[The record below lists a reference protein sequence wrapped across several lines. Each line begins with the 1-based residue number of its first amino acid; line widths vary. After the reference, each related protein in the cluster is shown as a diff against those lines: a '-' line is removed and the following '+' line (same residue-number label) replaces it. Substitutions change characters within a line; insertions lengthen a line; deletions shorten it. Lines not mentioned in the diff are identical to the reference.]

1 MKNRFENFVFKYDF
15 RAPKMKDSCRIHL
28 VPEFLTKCNIM
39 LQFCKST
46 NSGKT
51 IYLFC
56 ILFAFI
62 CLQNSSM
69 HPVICLWMTTE
80 VYESRA
86 DSLIWA
92 TECYT
97 LATLFS
103 AHSAFMVLNCLILKL
118 LNKYKYSDNF
128 K

>member
-69 HPVICLWMTTE
+69 HPVCAGAPAQGRRTK
-80 VYESRA
+80 A
-86 DSLIWA
+86 DGD
-92 TECYT
+92 
-97 LATLFS
+97 
-103 AHSAFMVLNCLILKL
+103 HH
-118 LNKYKYSDNF
+118 
-128 K
+128 

>member
-1 MKNRFENFVFKYDF
+1 
-15 RAPKMKDSCRIHL
+15 MKDSCRIYL
-28 VPEFLTKCNIM
+28 VTESLTKCNIM

-69 HPVICLWMTTE
+69 HPVFECGAGQMAHE
-80 VYESRA
+80 FEQ
-86 DSLIWA
+86 DA
-92 TECYT
+92 TW
-97 LATLFS
+97 
-103 AHSAFMVLNCLILKL
+103 V
-118 LNKYKYSDNF
+118 NKHK
-128 K
+128 

>member
-69 HPVICLWMTTE
+69 HPVLTRRDLVNLRLDATSK
-80 VYESRA
+80 VDDNA
-86 DSLIWA
+86 SLQA
-92 TECYT
+92 SPSVPNQ
-97 LATLFS
+97 FS
-103 AHSAFMVLNCLILKL
+103 LGHLCILYL
-118 LNKYKYSDNF
+118 SNVF
-128 K
+128 

>member
-15 RAPKMKDSCRIHL
+15 RSPKMKDSCRIHL

-69 HPVICLWMTTE
+69 HPVGRGGGGKCGTPMSGCA
-80 VYESRA
+80 YGR
-86 DSLIWA
+86 
-92 TECYT
+92 ECDDELHT
-97 LATLFS
+97 RPGLS
-103 AHSAFMVLNCLILKL
+103 D
-118 LNKYKYSDNF
+118 YSY
-128 K
+128 

>member
-69 HPVICLWMTTE
+69 HPVHYDQAAGWGG
-80 VYESRA
+80 A
-86 DSLIWA
+86 
-92 TECYT
+92 
-97 LATLFS
+97 
-103 AHSAFMVLNCLILKL
+103 
-118 LNKYKYSDNF
+118 
-128 K
+128 